1 MLKRYYDEATLN
13 SMARIEAL
21 MSEEL
26 KTIRLRELE
35 SSIASEPG
43 LKSVLA
49 KIAEIHAQVYAELE
63 SYLRELRSL
72 NEITLQINEMF
83 L

>member
-1 MLKRYYDEATLN
+1 MRLQYDESTLN

-21 MSEEL
+21 MREEL
-26 KTIRLRELE
+26 DTIQLRQQE
-35 SSIASEPG
+35 SLTVIEPG
-43 LKSVLA
+43 LRSVLA
-49 KIAEIHAQVYAELE
+49 KITETHKQIYAELE